1 MGRWSLEAFDRAMR
15 EGVSRDGSHLFPVFP
30 YYVFTGLSD
39 DDVKAL
45 YAFLMTRPPLR
56 ATVPAN
62 TIPFPLSIR
71 AFQEGWKIL
80 FFRSGRFKPDSSKST
95 EWNRGAYL
103 AETLGDCG
111 GCHTPRNSLGAEK
124 VGDAYAGAVIDNW
137 IAPPLTDANPS
148 PVPWTQDELFNY
160 LRTGLAPLQGTAIA
174 ATMTPV
180 VRDGLGAPI
189 VPEADVRALAV
200 YFADIDHASVHE
212 TSVEPVVKSAIAT
225 SYLGSDQEYDPDARL
240 YASACMSCHYN
251 SGPAPLA
258 ARPELALMLPEP
270 NNFIQA
276 VLKGIG
282 NADGAPGLV
291 MPSYASSFSDA
302 EVARLA
308 AYLRRTRTKLP
319 PWTDLEYK
327 VAALRGIRRRRTDR
341 NSSYATMTTFDL
353 NGRSVSVRS
362 PDDVPLLWVIHDE
375 LGLTGTKF
383 GCGIGMCGACT
394 VHVNGRATRSCITP
408 VGAVAGTKVT
418 TIEGLDP
425 NGRHPLQT
433 AWIGLQ
439 VPQCGYCQS
448 GQIMQAAT
456 LLKDY
461 PDPTDQDINAVMA
474 GSLCRCMTYVRIR
487 KAIKLAAARMRGGT
501 VHG

>member
-1 MGRWSLEAFDRAMR
+1 MENALIWRIAIATFGAAFLGLLGFFVLAWRPVIAPIEPPSRASFPQESIAKGAILSAAGHCAACHTGPGGQAFAGGYGLNTPFGIIYGTNISPDPETGIGRWSLEAFDRAMR
-15 EGVSRDGSHLFPVFP
+15 EGVSQDGSHLFPAFP
-30 YYVFTGLSD
+30 YYAFTGLSD

-45 YAFLMTRPPLR
+45 YAYLMTRPPLR

-80 FFRSGRFKPDSSKST
+80 FFRSGRFKPDSSKSA

-124 VGDAYAGAVIDNW
+124 VGDAYAGAVIHNW
-137 IAPPLTDANPS
+137 IAPALTDANPS

-160 LRTGLAPLQGTAIA
+160 LRTGLGPLHGSAIA

-212 TSVEPVVKSAIAT
+212 TSDEPVVKSAIAT

-258 ARPELALMLPEP
+258 ARPELALNSALMLPEP

-282 NADGAPGLV
+282 SKDGAPGLV
-291 MPSYASSFSDA
+291 MPSYASSLSDA
-302 EVARLA
+302 DIARLA

-319 PWTDLEYK
+319 PWTDLENK
-327 VAALRGIRRRRTDR
+327 VAALRRD
-341 NSSYATMTTFDL
+341 S
-353 NGRSVSVRS
+353 
-362 PDDVPLLWVIHDE
+362 
-375 LGLTGTKF
+375 
-383 GCGIGMCGACT
+383 
-394 VHVNGRATRSCITP
+394 
-408 VGAVAGTKVT
+408 
-418 TIEGLDP
+418 
-425 NGRHPLQT
+425 
-433 AWIGLQ
+433 
-439 VPQCGYCQS
+439 
-448 GQIMQAAT
+448 
-456 LLKDY
+456 
-461 PDPTDQDINAVMA
+461 
-474 GSLCRCMTYVRIR
+474 
-487 KAIKLAAARMRGGT
+487 AAA
-501 VHG
+501 H